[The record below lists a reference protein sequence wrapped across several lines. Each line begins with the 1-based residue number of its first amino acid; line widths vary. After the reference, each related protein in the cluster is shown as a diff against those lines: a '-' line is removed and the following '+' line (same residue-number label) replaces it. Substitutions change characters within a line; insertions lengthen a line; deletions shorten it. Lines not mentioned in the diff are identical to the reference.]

1 MFVYEVPGKLKVTW
15 DAELRAIID
24 TWKTYAITLDEFRE
38 AVLIRGLN
46 HSKPNN
52 GRAWIVDS
60 STAEGAFSQEIQ
72 KFIETDIFPAFVKN
86 GVKYF
91 ITINSK
97 VAPLT
102 RLTVRQY
109 SASAGPLGLKLVEV
123 NSVEDAK
130 SWLRENG

>member
-1 MFVYEVPGKLKVTW
+1 ME
-15 DAELRAIID
+15 
-24 TWKTYAITLDEFRE
+24 EFSE
-38 AVLIRGLN
+38 AVLVKGLN
-46 HSKPNN
+46 HSKQSN

-60 STAEGAFSQEIQ
+60 SKAEGAFSQEIQ

-109 SASAGPLGLKLVEV
+109 SATAGPLGLQLVEV
-123 NSVEDAK
+123 NSVADAK
-130 SWLRENG
+130 NWLKENG